1 MVFVLYLAGLAVLI
15 IVLALGLEIR
25 AATRCAGRQLAVAP
39 RAGRR
44 TEGAGPDP
52 DRRGVAKPL
61 CGRSLFGRG
70 TTGAHPV
77 ADRRG
82 SRDRADRRG
91 GAPRADRARLDWVF
105 YRQLDE
111 MRAARRAWLAP
122 QSAKSDKAPVV
133 GRTFE
138 VSVVTQNSGAEP
150 AVDIFADAAP
160 FTVALSDAGSPSVD
174 RSIRDALNHC
184 LAAKPGDR
192 TRVVSPNPAG
202 TNDRTTLSVKREL
215 IDWDVLYGTK
225 ILVVPGCYAYRT
237 GGQTHHSA
245 FCFFSPARLLQPE
258 RLGDLPGRQLRRL
271 ASSPSSWRKPGPTS
285 QLARRGRVGP
295 GFRQTTACIRSRPAD

>member
-15 IVLALGLEIR
+15 VVLALGLEFVQR
-25 AATRCAGRQLAVAP
+25 RGAPAVSSPLRQEPVVAPTTPLTPTGGASPGLASGAASSAAPPPAPILARTGAVREIVLIVAVALL
-39 RAGRR
+39 ALI
-44 TEGAGPDP
+44 A
-52 DRRGVAKPL
+52 L
-61 CGRSLFGRG
+61 
-70 TTGAHPV
+70 
-77 ADRRG
+77 G
-82 SRDRADRRG
+82 S
-91 GAPRADRARLDWVF
+91 DWVF

-122 QSAKSDKAPVV
+122 QSARSDKAPVV

-138 VSVVTQNSGAEP
+138 VSVLTQNSGAEP

-184 LAAKPGDR
+184 LATKPGDR
-192 TRVVSPNPAG
+192 TRVVYPNPAG
-202 TNDRTTLSVKREL
+202 ANDRTTLSVKREL

-245 FCFFSPARLLQPE
+245 FCFFYQHGFSNPNDRAIC
-258 RLGDLPGRQLRRL
+258 PGRNY
-271 ASSPSSWRKPGPTS
+271 
-285 QLARRGRVGP
+285 
-295 GFRQTTACIRSRPAD
+295 AD

>member
-15 IVLALGLEIR
+15 VVLALGLEFVQR
-25 AATRCAGRQLAVAP
+25 RGAPAVSSPLRQEPVVAP
-39 RAGRR
+39 RTPALTPTG
-44 TEGAGPDP
+44 GASP
-52 DRRGVAKPL
+52 
-61 CGRSLFGRG
+61 SLASGAASSAAPPPAPILAR
-70 TTGAHPV
+70 TGAVREIVLIV
-77 ADRRG
+77 AVALLALIALG
-82 SRDRADRRG
+82 S
-91 GAPRADRARLDWVF
+91 DWVF

-122 QSAKSDKAPVV
+122 QSARSDKAPAV

-138 VSVVTQNSGAEP
+138 VSVLTQNSGAEP

-160 FTVALSDAGSPSVD
+160 FAVALSDAGSPSVD

-184 LAAKPGDR
+184 LATKPGDR
-192 TRVVSPNPAG
+192 TRVVYPNPAG
-202 TNDRTTLSVKREL
+202 ANDRTTLSVKREL

-245 FCFFSPARLLQPE
+245 FCFFYQH
-258 RLGDLPGRQLRRL
+258 
-271 ASSPSSWRKPGPTS
+271 
-285 QLARRGRVGP
+285 
-295 GFRQTTACIRSRPAD
+295 GFSNPNDWAICQGGNYAD

>member
-1 MVFVLYLAGLAVLI
+1 MVFVLYLAVLAVLI
-15 IVLALGLEIR
+15 VVFALGLEFVQR
-25 AATRCAGRQLAVAP
+25 RGAPAVSSPLRQEPVVAPTTPLTPTGGASPGLASGAASSAAPPPAPILARTGAVREIVLIVAVALL
-39 RAGRR
+39 ALI
-44 TEGAGPDP
+44 A
-52 DRRGVAKPL
+52 L
-61 CGRSLFGRG
+61 
-70 TTGAHPV
+70 
-77 ADRRG
+77 G
-82 SRDRADRRG
+82 S
-91 GAPRADRARLDWVF
+91 DWVF

-122 QSAKSDKAPVV
+122 QSARSDKAPVV

-138 VSVVTQNSGAEP
+138 VSVLTQNSGAEP

-184 LAAKPGDR
+184 PATKPGDR
-192 TRVVSPNPAG
+192 TRVVYPSPAG
-202 TNDRTTLSVKREL
+202 ANDRTTLSVKREL

-245 FCFFSPARLLQPE
+245 FCFFYQH
-258 RLGDLPGRQLRRL
+258 
-271 ASSPSSWRKPGPTS
+271 
-285 QLARRGRVGP
+285 
-295 GFRQTTACIRSRPAD
+295 GFPNPNDWAICQGGNYAD

>member
-15 IVLALGLEIR
+15 VVLALGLEFVQR
-25 AATRCAGRQLAVAP
+25 RGAPAVSSPLRQEPVVAPTTPALTPTGGASPSLSAGAASSAAPPPAPILARTGAVREIVLIVAVALL
-39 RAGRR
+39 ALI
-44 TEGAGPDP
+44 A
-52 DRRGVAKPL
+52 L
-61 CGRSLFGRG
+61 
-70 TTGAHPV
+70 
-77 ADRRG
+77 G
-82 SRDRADRRG
+82 S
-91 GAPRADRARLDWVF
+91 DWVF

-138 VSVVTQNSGAEP
+138 VSVLTQNSGAEP

-160 FTVALSDAGSPSVD
+160 FTVALGDAGSPSVD

-184 LAAKPGDR
+184 LATKPGER
-192 TRVVSPNPAG
+192 TRVVYPNPAG

-245 FCFFSPARLLQPE
+245 FCFFYQH
-258 RLGDLPGRQLRRL
+258 
-271 ASSPSSWRKPGPTS
+271 
-285 QLARRGRVGP
+285 
-295 GFRQTTACIRSRPAD
+295 GFSNPNDWAICQGGNYAD